1 MDGPFD
7 SAPIEEIALHH
18 APLVKVVTQVR
29 FPKCCRMEVRAWS
42 GISGWELVLPDGG
55 VGKVEPAGAVQGFLG
70 RADRQ
75 AAGQHR
81 ILVAVPAGQVDGEP
95 PQAR

>member
-55 VGKVEPAGAVQGFLG
+55 VGKVDVGEAAPEAHLDAGKRGPALASLGAEPLA
-70 RADRQ
+70 
-75 AAGQHR
+75 
-81 ILVAVPAGQVDGEP
+81 E
-95 PQAR
+95 